1 MEVLAIQEQLRT
13 MLRQNGICDVDFTTL
28 EERDLQWMEEQ
39 GLGVGK
45 CRYGMS
51 LVARLSDGIVNEI
64 DGAPTH
70 TYFHHYRTV
79 NTFLDQMALRAG
91 ILLAQNGYEY
101 ITVAAS
107 QSINNNGWN
116 YNGRFSHK
124 HLACHCGL
132 GTIGKSALFLHN
144 VYGPR
149 VRLASVFTDC
159 PFPQA
164 PKEPKSVCG
173 NCTLCYN
180 ACPAHA
186 ISGKEWRIDMERT
199 ELFNPEKCSQHMK
212 TAYQKIGRGAVCG
225 ICMQVCP
232 RGQARDTGKLLANFD
247 V

>member
-1 MEVLAIQEQLRT
+1 
-13 MLRQNGICDVDFTTL
+13 
-28 EERDLQWMEEQ
+28 
-39 GLGVGK
+39 
-45 CRYGMS
+45 
-51 LVARLSDGIVNEI
+51 
-64 DGAPTH
+64 
-70 TYFHHYRTV
+70 
-79 NTFLDQMALRAG
+79 MALRAG

-164 PKEPKSVCG
+164 PQEPKSVCG